1 MTEFTT
7 PNKPA
12 PKALREFAKV
22 RQRNWSGIVRLRE
35 LLERAN
41 QVAVAMNG
49 GDTGGTSPVS
59 RVKPTFTE
67 RSFRHYQT
75 LGCIDAPE
83 KFGRIASYGY
93 RHFVQALLIRR
104 LLAERVPSEQILK
117 LAGRDTPELERMLV
131 DGVEVTARP
140 AGEDT
145 ATEPS
150 CSDSERMDLWKR
162 VLLAPGLELHID
174 SKFRK
179 VDREKFKSI
188 STLMKSILMNQGL

>member
-1 MTEFTT
+1 
-7 PNKPA
+7 
-12 PKALREFAKV
+12 
-22 RQRNWSGIVRLRE
+22 
-35 LLERAN
+35 
-41 QVAVAMNG
+41 
-49 GDTGGTSPVS
+49 
-59 RVKPTFTE
+59 
-67 RSFRHYQT
+67 
-75 LGCIDAPE
+75 
-83 KFGRIASYGY
+83 
-93 RHFVQALLIRR
+93 
-104 LLAERVPSEQILK
+104 
-117 LAGRDTPELERMLV
+117 MLV

-150 CSDSERMDLWKR
+150 CSDSEMMDLWKR